1 MGPAGCPSTSTLTST
16 TITGT
21 TTTGT
26 ATSTSTSTWT
36 WTSTTTESRDS
47 CVMDC
52 EFDGKVA
59 TCLDRID
66 FAAEQ
71 LTANENDPREAARV
85 LVSRQCGFCMDC
97 GSSQYSESENVFVK
111 KFEVAFGS
119 KHHTIV
125 KGLFSTGV
133 LSAVAALLLVVGV
146 ASVARRHDYIRR
158 RRQVAQFSAID
169 NEMGNVD
176 AAMLS
181 ESDVI

>member
-1 MGPAGCPSTSTLTST
+1 
-16 TITGT
+16 
-21 TTTGT
+21 
-26 ATSTSTSTWT
+26 
-36 WTSTTTESRDS
+36 
-47 CVMDC
+47 MDC
-52 EFDGKVA
+52 DFDGKVA

-85 LVSRQCGFCMDC
+85 LVSQQCGFCMDC
-97 GSSQYSESENVFVK
+97 GSSQYFDSENVFVK

-158 RRQVAQFSAID
+158 RRQVTQFSVID
-169 NEMGNVD
+169 NEMGNMD